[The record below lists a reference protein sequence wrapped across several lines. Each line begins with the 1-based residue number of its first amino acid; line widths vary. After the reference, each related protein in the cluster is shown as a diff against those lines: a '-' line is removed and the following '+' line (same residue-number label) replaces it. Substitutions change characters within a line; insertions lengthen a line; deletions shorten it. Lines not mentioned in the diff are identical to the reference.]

1 VVVWRQA
8 RARGPL
14 GQGVEWAPAAERL
27 RSVERACVR
36 EVAAPPPFYWC
47 SSTLVRRPGAKGG
60 TDRRRWLA
68 RRAARYDVS
77 GDAARGGY

>member
-1 VVVWRQA
+1 VASGTSERATRPGSRVGTGGGAAQVGGEGL
-8 RARGPL
+8 RARG
-14 GQGVEWAPAAERL
+14 G
-27 RSVERACVR
+27 C
-36 EVAAPPPFYWC
+36 PPPLYWC